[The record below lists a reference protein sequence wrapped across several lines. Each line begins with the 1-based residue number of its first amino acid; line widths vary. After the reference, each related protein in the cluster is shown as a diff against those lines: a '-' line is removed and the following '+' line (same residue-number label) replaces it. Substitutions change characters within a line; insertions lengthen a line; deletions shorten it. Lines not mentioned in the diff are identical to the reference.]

1 MSDFYTYRN
10 EVAGKK
16 RKRSL
21 MLALLIV
28 LAAACAGVGWFW
40 MQRDAQPAEGEAA
53 AAEPISTSESAE
65 AESEAPV
72 EAAAPAEPVSTGDG
86 PARIVQ
92 AVDTAVWDT
101 STAVEQTI
109 DTEYLNTDHRMVAV
123 PMLGTVTPPTL
134 IPSPSRATV
143 SLQAWASTIPAT
155 KTPTMPPMSAQAC
168 RPSSIT
174 SA

>member
-53 AAEPISTSESAE
+53 
-65 AESEAPV
+65 
-72 EAAAPAEPVSTGDG
+72 
-86 PARIVQ
+86 RK
-92 AVDTAVWDT
+92 
-101 STAVEQTI
+101 
-109 DTEYLNTDHRMVAV
+109 HRGRVR
-123 PMLGTVTPPTL
+123 
-134 IPSPSRATV
+134 SPR
-143 SLQAWASTIPAT
+143 
-155 KTPTMPPMSAQAC
+155 
-168 RPSSIT
+168 
-174 SA
+174 